1 MASKL
6 KVLIPTRQYDLTTG
20 KTTLAPF
27 KVKQFP
33 QALDLVEKYAGMIFG
48 TVEDVIDGETI
59 QRERTGAEIV
69 QEILSKSEGT
79 YQVLGDIEALL
90 SLVCDGLAFDEL
102 GYDEAI
108 ALLAEVIEMNMD
120 FFKGIG
126 QKLRGNQAET
136 NGESQ
141 PAPSAVPIPKATGA

>member
-6 KVLIPTRQYDLTTG
+6 KVLIPTRQYELTTG
-20 KTTLAPF
+20 KASLTPF

-48 TVEDVIDGETI
+48 TVEETIDGETI

-79 YQVLGDIEALL
+79 YHVLGDIEALL
-90 SLVCDGLAFDEL
+90 SLVSADLPFDEL

-108 ALLAEVIEMNMD
+108 ALLAEVVEMNMD

-126 QKLRGNQAET
+126 QKLRGSQTEAS
-136 NGESQ
+136 GESQ
-141 PAPSAVPIPKATGA
+141 QAPSAVPIPKATGA